1 MTTFK
6 SSGIRSDSNIF
17 KKEINIKPAG
27 IATPLSINEGDDGI
41 LKLNKS
47 AEKQFK
53 DNFRNMI
60 LTNKGERLGRYDYGC
75 DLRRLVTEISNIDSF
90 ESQVMD
96 NIDAAVRQY
105 MPMIELDSFSSRY
118 NNDTEDELKN
128 ITVTILYKIPILG
141 IDNQRIDITLYVV

>member
-1 MTTFK
+1 
-6 SSGIRSDSNIF
+6 
-17 KKEINIKPAG
+17 
-27 IATPLSINEGDDGI
+27 
-41 LKLNKS
+41 
-47 AEKQFK
+47 
-53 DNFRNMI
+53 
-60 LTNKGERLGRYDYGC
+60 
-75 DLRRLVTEISNIDSF
+75 
-90 ESQVMD
+90 MD